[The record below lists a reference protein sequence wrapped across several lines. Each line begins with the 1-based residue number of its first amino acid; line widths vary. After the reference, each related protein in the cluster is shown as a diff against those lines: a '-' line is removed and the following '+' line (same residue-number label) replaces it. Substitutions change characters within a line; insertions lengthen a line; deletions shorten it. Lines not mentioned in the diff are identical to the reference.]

1 MFYIAVYLQMRE
13 EEAWI
18 VGGQSRAVITC
29 GDGRYGKVFVRC
41 VGDIN
46 VSTLSTVIERDRYV
60 TLIAEHRT
68 RLTPGSESPS
78 FKNHASGAIY
88 LPYHPP
94 ISINVS
100 RYIQHTTRQLESCQL
115 LRRQTYVL
123 CAVSATTADC
133 ACRPCD
139 NQHTS

>member
-18 VGGQSRAVITC
+18 VGGRSRAVITC

-60 TLIAEHRT
+60 TLIAEHR
-68 RLTPGSESPS
+68 PGSHPAPS
-78 FKNHASGAIY
+78 LPASRITRAARFIF
-88 LPYHPP
+88 P
-94 ISINVS
+94 
-100 RYIQHTTRQLESCQL
+100 TT
-115 LRRQTYVL
+115 LRFR
-123 CAVSATTADC
+123 
-133 ACRPCD
+133 
-139 NQHTS
+139 